1 MSLVR
6 ALLGVERKKSV
17 SGLVLPDDMSR
28 TPMSYGGEMGSML
41 RLCECLDGGEFAE
54 AAEATKEIGVDPAT
68 VWGHQCAAFD
78 RVMRMI

>member
-1 MSLVR
+1 
-6 ALLGVERKKSV
+6 
-17 SGLVLPDDMSR
+17 
-28 TPMSYGGEMGSML
+28 MSYGGEMGSML

-54 AAEATKEIGVDPAT
+54 AAEATKELGVDPAT